1 MSSAAEKLAASR
13 FLRFA
18 VVGTAG
24 FVVNEAALWCALHL
38 LRLDAYSGGVVSFF
52 VAVTFTW
59 VGNRTL
65 TFREHAARA
74 PHSIVAEWMKFV
86 AANGLGF
93 LVNYGIYAG
102 LHALAP
108 APLNNPY
115 LALACGTLAGL
126 TFNFLLSSRLVF
138 RTAR

>member
-1 MSSAAEKLAASR
+1 VQLTNSR

-18 VVGTAG
+18 AVGTAG

-38 LRLDAYSGGVVSFF
+38 LHLDAYSGGVFSFLI
-52 VAVTFTW
+52 AVTFTW

-65 TFREHAARA
+65 TFRAHAAREA
-74 PHSIVAEWMKFV
+74 RSILAEWMKFV

-93 LVNYGIYAG
+93 VVNYGIYAG

-126 TFNFLLSSRLVF
+126 LFNFTLSSRMVF
-138 RTAR
+138 RPHG